1 LHFGNGNEAARPV
14 LLRQHEEARMSDLSP
29 IPDLDEDLIN
39 GLDRFIADR
48 VEDGA
53 GHLSRNDAIN
63 AILREWLTAQHYVER
78 QPDDPEDLED
88 PS

>member
-1 LHFGNGNEAARPV
+1 
-14 LLRQHEEARMSDLSP
+14 MSDLSP

-39 GLDRFIADR
+39 GLDRFIAHR
-48 VEDGA
+48 AQDGA

-63 AILREWLTAQHYVER
+63 AIMREWLTEQGHIQR

>member
-1 LHFGNGNEAARPV
+1 V
-14 LLRQHEEARMSDLSP
+14 TDLSP

-39 GLDRFIADR
+39 GIDRFIADR
-48 VEDGA
+48 AEQGA

-63 AILREWLTAQHYVER
+63 AILREWLTDQNYIER

>member
-1 LHFGNGNEAARPV
+1 MKPEP
-14 LLRQHEEARMSDLSP
+14 DLSP

-48 VEDGA
+48 EEAPA
-53 GHLSRNDAIN
+53 GHLSRNDAVN
-63 AILREWLTAQHYVER
+63 AILREWLTAQGYVER

>member
-1 LHFGNGNEAARPV
+1 MHPTP
-14 LLRQHEEARMSDLSP
+14 DLAP

-48 VEDGA
+48 QEEGA
-53 GHLSRNDAIN
+53 GHLSRNDALN
-63 AILREWLTAQHYVER
+63 AILREWLTAQRYIDR

>member
-1 LHFGNGNEAARPV
+1 
-14 LLRQHEEARMSDLSP
+14 MTDLSP

-39 GLDRFIADR
+39 GIDRFIADR
-48 VEDGA
+48 AEEGA

-63 AILREWLTAQHYVER
+63 AILREWLTDQGYIER

>member
-1 LHFGNGNEAARPV
+1 MTATP
-14 LLRQHEEARMSDLSP
+14 DLSP

-48 VEDGA
+48 DGAPA

-63 AILREWLTAQHYVER
+63 AILREWLTDQNYIHRPPA
-78 QPDDPEDLED
+78 DPEDLEE
-88 PS
+88 PG

>member
-1 LHFGNGNEAARPV
+1 MNPRP
-14 LLRQHEEARMSDLSP
+14 DLSP
-29 IPDLDEDLIN
+29 LPDLDEDLIN
-39 GLDRFIADR
+39 GLDSFIADR
-48 VEDGA
+48 DKEGA

-63 AILREWLTAQHYVER
+63 AILREWLTGQGYVER